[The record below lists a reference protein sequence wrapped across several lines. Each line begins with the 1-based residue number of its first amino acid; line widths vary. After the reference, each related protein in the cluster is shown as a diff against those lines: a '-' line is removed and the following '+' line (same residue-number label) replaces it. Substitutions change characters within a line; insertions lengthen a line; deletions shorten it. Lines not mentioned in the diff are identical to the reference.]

1 MDPSIPL
8 RRLIM
13 KAFRIVAL
21 GALLLIAGA
30 LTAHAQGGASQGQGA
45 RRSDR
50 LLDNMMLTEAQKS
63 RIEGIMRK
71 YQPEVQAIQESAAA
85 GADRNEA
92 RNRFVALRDKMQPE
106 IRAVLTPDQQAIFDK
121 NAAEQKA
128 RMDQMLRQQ

>member
-1 MDPSIPL
+1 
-8 RRLIM
+8 M
-13 KAFRIVAL
+13 KAIRIVAL
-21 GALLLIAGA
+21 GALLLLAGA
-30 LTAHAQGGASQGQGA
+30 LTAHAQGGAPQGQGG
-45 RRSDR
+45 RRTDR
-50 LLDNMMLTEAQKS
+50 LLDNMMLTDAQKS

-71 YQPEVQAIQESAAA
+71 YQPEVQAIQESAAS

-128 RMDQMLRQQ
+128 RMEQMLRQP

>member
-1 MDPSIPL
+1 
-8 RRLIM
+8 M
-13 KAFRIVAL
+13 KAIRIVAL
-21 GALLLIAGA
+21 SALLLVAGA
-30 LTAHAQGGASQGQGA
+30 LTAHAQGGALQSQGA

-50 LLDNMMLTEAQKS
+50 LLDNMMLTDAQKS

-71 YQPEVQAIQESAAA
+71 YQPEMQAIQESAAS

-92 RNRFVALRDKMQPE
+92 RTRFVALRDKMQPE